1 MIRTERSGRARLKSV
16 VSSLIKKK
24 RNKRS
29 FKSKEVK
36 LSLRP
41 PGSTSL
47 LRPNMKPK
55 HVREL
60 KHVLRRPSRRN
71 ESPKSEKFERG
82 KRKLKSL
89 LMLRKSDAEG
99 FSWPKRPLKRL
110 ICQSSSS
117 YRQSMRLS
125 RRRDLT
131 NHWWICASTISR
143 LVDSS

>member
-1 MIRTERSGRARLKSV
+1 MIRTEKSGRARLKSV

-47 LRPNMKPK
+47 LRLSMKPK

-71 ESPKSEKFERG
+71 ESPKSEKFER
-82 KRKLKSL
+82 
-89 LMLRKSDAEG
+89 
-99 FSWPKRPLKRL
+99 
-110 ICQSSSS
+110 
-117 YRQSMRLS
+117 
-125 RRRDLT
+125 
-131 NHWWICASTISR
+131 
-143 LVDSS
+143 